1 MKLIPKSILGVGLAI
16 FIIFV
21 SSGFLLFTWNNMAG
35 YYMLVLLASFLCGTL
50 ITDFEKS
57 LKILLITFV
66 AGSIVFVWLTTLP
79 PTVFGESHQGE
90 INALITLISTEYSRT
105 LIISFPVAVFACL
118 FGCFFG
124 KSFAES
130 E

>member
-1 MKLIPKSILGVGLAI
+1 MKLVDKSTFLVGVAT

-21 SSGFLLFTWNNMAG
+21 SSGFLLFTWNSIVG
-35 YYMLVLLASFLCGTL
+35 YYMLVLVTSFLIGTMVVN
-50 ITDFEKS
+50 FEKS
-57 LKILLITFV
+57 LKIILVTFI
-66 AGSIVFVWLTTLP
+66 AGSIAFVWLTSLP
-79 PTVFGESHQGE
+79 PTVFGESYSGE

-105 LIISFPVAVFACL
+105 VIISFPASIFACL

-124 KSFAES
+124 KSLAES